1 MRSSFA
7 KSIYVSA
14 AVLGLAG
21 LSAVTTTTTA
31 SAKSLAVGTTTLAK
45 PAVPTKPV
53 VPTKP
58 AVPTK
63 RSGGV
68 LRLTVIDS
76 P

>member
-31 SAKSLAVGTTTLAK
+31 SANSPET
-45 PAVPTKPV
+45 V
-53 VPTKP
+53 VPAPVQKIP
-58 AVPTK
+58 F
-63 RSGGV
+63 
-68 LRLTVIDS
+68 
-76 P
+76 